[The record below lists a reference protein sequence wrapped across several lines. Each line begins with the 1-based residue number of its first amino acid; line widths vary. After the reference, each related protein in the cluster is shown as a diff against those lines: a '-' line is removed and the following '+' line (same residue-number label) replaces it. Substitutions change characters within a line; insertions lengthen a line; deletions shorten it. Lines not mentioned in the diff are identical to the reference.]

1 MAIDEIESGEH
12 MNEASEYRQAVQVIK
27 EAILRSQYDA
37 ARSVNEKQLMLY
49 FGIGKYISANSRKGF
64 WGKGAIN
71 AISEQ
76 LQRELPGLRGF
87 SARNLRY
94 MRTFYEEWSMLDT
107 TQVVDGQPIL
117 ADSPAEIGDGESDLA
132 PASAKSPATC
142 NSAVAIAKIPFKTIW
157 HLQVP
162 NYAEFPVDEFL
173 RIGFTQHRTIFEGIK
188 DLVTRCFYIRRC
200 AEQKF
205 TVEELK
211 ASIARDD
218 YHHQGSLPNNFPQT
232 LSAAGQA
239 LRAISAFKDE
249 YLLDFINV
257 EELGVRDGQDVDE
270 RVMENAIVQN
280 VRNFILAFGKDFTF
294 VRNQYHL
301 DAFGEDQYIDLLFFN
316 RELNCLVA
324 VELKKGKFKTA
335 YLGQLQGYLSVLDG
349 FERKPHENPSIGII
363 LCKDMNKSFVDYVIR
378 DYTKPM
384 GVATYK
390 TADEMPENL
399 RKALPPVEVLRRI
412 LDADTGNNTN
422 A

>member
-1 MAIDEIESGEH
+1 M
-12 MNEASEYRQAVQVIK
+12 SEVHEYDDAVRIIK

-37 ARSVNEKQLMLY
+37 ACAVNEKQLVLY
-49 FGIGKYISANSRKGF
+49 FGIGKYVSLNSRKGF
-64 WGKGAIN
+64 WGKGAIDT
-71 AISEQ
+71 ISGK

-94 MRTFYEEWSMLDT
+94 MRAFYEEWSMLDA
-107 TQVVDGQPIL
+107 TQVVDGRHVL
-117 ADSPAEIGDGESDLA
+117 TDTTAEIGDRDSNL
-132 PASAKSPATC
+132 
-142 NSAVAIAKIPFKTIW
+142 AVAIAKIPNKPIW

-162 NYAEFPVDEFL
+162 NCTEFPADEFL
-173 RIGFTQHRTIFEGIK
+173 RIGFTQHRAIFEEIK
-188 DLVTRCFYIRRC
+188 DMGARCFYIRCC
-200 AEQKF
+200 AEQKY

-218 YHHQGSLPNNFPQT
+218 YHHQGSLPNNFAKT
-232 LSAAGQA
+232 LPVTSQA
-239 LRAISAFKDE
+239 LRAITAFKDE

-257 EELGVRDGQDVDE
+257 EELGARDGQDVDE
-270 RVMENAIVQN
+270 RVVENAIVHN
-280 VRNFILAFGKDFTF
+280 VKNFILAFGKDFTF

-301 DAFGEDQYIDLLFFN
+301 DAFGEDLYIDLLFFN

-324 VELKKGKFKTA
+324 VELKTGKFKTS

-378 DYTKPM
+378 DYSKPM

-390 TADEMPENL
+390 TADDMPEKI
-399 RKALPPVEVLRRI
+399 RRALPDVEDLRRL
-412 LDADTGNNTN
+412 LDGGAGSVK
-422 A
+422 